1 MNRASDVTVAELTIR
16 PAELTDF
23 QAIASLMGE
32 LGYPTRA
39 AEMQMRLEPILQD
52 SRYRTFVAVRDGKVC
67 GMVGTF
73 CYLSYEHNNV
83 GGRILALVVSEKMRG
98 RGIGRALIA
107 AAEKDF
113 TERNITR
120 VAVNTRFTREDA
132 HQFYESLGYTR
143 NGFRFVKTLLAMA
156 D

>member
-1 MNRASDVTVAELTIR
+1 MNRATDAALVDLTIR
-16 PAELTDF
+16 MAELSDAE
-23 QAIASLMGE
+23 AIALLMGE

-39 AEMQMRLEPILQD
+39 AEMQMRLEPILRD
-52 SRYRTFVAVRDGKVC
+52 SRYRTFVAVRGGRIC

-73 CYLSYEHNNV
+73 CHHSYEHNNV
-83 GGRILALVVSEKMRG
+83 GGRILALVVTEKMREQ
-98 RGIGRALIA
+98 GIGRALIGV
-107 AAEKDF
+107 AENDF

-132 HQFYESLGYTR
+132 HKFYESVGYTR
-143 NGFRFVKTLLAMA
+143 NGFRFVKNLSAVA

>member
-1 MNRASDVTVAELTIR
+1 MNRTSDAPVAELVIR
-16 PAELTDF
+16 PAELTDVHS
-23 QAIASLMGE
+23 IASLMEE

-52 SRYRTFVAVRDGKVC
+52 SRYRTFVAVRGGKIA
-67 GMVGTF
+67 GMIGTF

-83 GGRILALVVSEKMRG
+83 GGRILALVVTEKMRG
-98 RGIGRALIA
+98 HGIGRALVN

-132 HQFYESLGYTR
+132 HSFYESIGYTR
-143 NGFRFVKTLLAMA
+143 NGFRFVKTLSAMA